1 MRSKQHSLNNI
12 IFMFTNYKLD
22 IEKIKFL
29 AKQEIYLAKQS
40 GNKHTNRNKISTS
53 DQFTQK
59 SNMI

>member
-1 MRSKQHSLNNI
+1 
-12 IFMFTNYKLD
+12 MFTNYKLD